1 MERIPFMK
9 RIVVLLVL
17 ACFTFGASFAQ
28 KVSLNYNQQN
38 LRTVLES
45 ITDQTG
51 YSLAYSKE
59 VVDLNDLVSV
69 NVRNTDL
76 KQVLEQLLIPRG
88 ISYEIRDQKI
98 YIADMPA
105 RNVATNA
112 ANNQQQNNIQVS
124 GRVVDAAGEPI
135 IGANIVIPGTSIG
148 TVTDM
153 DGNYTLSAPRGSQIN
168 FSYIGYNS
176 QEFTVNQEIL
186 NVTLVEDVEALDE
199 LVVVGYGVQRKSV
212 VTAAISK
219 VSAEELN
226 VTRPTRVED
235 ALKGKV
241 SGVQITQSSGQPGSD
256 SKVRIRGIG
265 TINNSEPLYIVDGME
280 VGGGINY
287 LNPVDI
293 ASVEILKD
301 AASAAIYGSRAA
313 NGVVL
318 VTTKSGKSGKANI
331 NYDISYGWQNPW
343 KKKEVL
349 NAGEYMVIMNEVQL
363 NDGLLPRYNNE
374 QLMSAEV
381 GTDWQDETFYY
392 NAPVQNHQVSVSG
405 GTEKGSY
412 FLSFGYFDQAGIVGG
427 NYGKSN
433 YQRYSLRSNST
444 YNIFETQ
451 ERSFLNN
458 IKLGVNVGYS
468 KDKSTGIETNSEY
481 GSILGSALTFSPLV
495 PVYADEETAA
505 AILAQ
510 YPHAVRN
517 GEQVFSI
524 PPAGFQEIANPVG
537 MLNQP
542 SSNRGNSDKFVGSF
556 WGELTILPELK
567 FRSSYGVDLAFWGSD
582 GYTFPYFLAT
592 QGKNVEFSS
601 VTSEMNRGYTWQL
614 ENYFSY
620 NKSFNDIHNL
630 SFVLG
635 QSASRYQYRQ
645 LGGSDRDLL
654 ENDPLKANIN
664 YAIADRKEERIYGGT
679 GGFNHTGRVSYFG
692 RVDYNYDEKYMVQAT
707 VRRDGSNSFGP
718 DHKWGVFPSFS
729 LGWNVTNEPFM
740 ESRPDW
746 FNYMKLRYS
755 WGMNGNDRIGGFLY
769 TSLMNGGQNYY
780 FGGGYNVNQGD
791 PTKVGETTGQM
802 QYGSSPGYIPN
813 PKVKWEES
821 SQTNIG
827 IDTRF
832 FNHALT
838 FSFDYFK
845 KKTIDMLMY
854 QPIPSYVGIGAPIAN
869 VGDMEN
875 WGLEFE
881 AGWKKSLG
889 DFSYNISANASYLQN
904 KLINLG
910 NETGEQIYENA
921 GASGV
926 GSYVK
931 GMNGEVFPYFYGFQ
945 TDGLFQNQ
953 GEVDAYVNKDGAKY
967 QSSALPGDV
976 RFVDLNGDG
985 IISDADKTK
994 IGKGMP
1000 DWTYGVTLGADW
1012 KGIDLNLFFQG
1023 TLGNDVFDFSQR
1035 GDIPAMNRPGWI
1047 LERWHGEGTSNRI
1060 PRMTSANPNGN
1071 WRSSDLYIKDG
1082 SYMRLKSA
1090 QVGYTLPADVTRT
1103 FAVQQLRV
1111 YVSADNLFTF
1121 TKYDGFDPEIA
1132 SGGYTT
1138 IGIDRGIYPQS
1149 RTISLGANITF

>member
-1 MERIPFMK
+1 MGRIPTK
-9 RIVVLLVL
+9 RGLAMLVMLFVLSI
-17 ACFTFGASFAQ
+17 TIGSAQ
-28 KVSLNYNQQN
+28 KVNLNFSQKS

-45 ITDQTG
+45 ITEQT
-51 YSLAYSKE
+51 SHTLAFSKE
-59 VVDLNDLVSV
+59 AVDLSEAVTI
-69 NVRNTDL
+69 RITDGEL
-76 KQVLEQLLIPRG
+76 EQVLNQLLTPRHIG
-88 ISYEIRDQKI
+88 YEIRDNKI
-98 YIADMPA
+98 YIFDQPTAVKDETGQTPPQE
-105 RNVATNA
+105 VHLTGTVTD
-112 ANNQQQNNIQVS
+112 QN
-124 GRVVDAAGEPI
+124 GEPI
-135 IGANIVIPGTSIG
+135 IGANIVVPGTTIG
-148 TVTDM
+148 TVTNM
-153 DGNYTLSAPRGSQIN
+153 DGRYSISLPQGSMLRI
-168 FSYIGYNS
+168 SYIGYLE
-176 QEFTVNQEIL
+176 QEFRITNQTLL
-186 NVTLVEDVEALDE
+186 NVQLAEDVETLDE
-199 LVVVGYGVQRKSV
+199 LIVVGYGVQRKSV

-219 VSAEELN
+219 VSSEELN

-313 NGVVL
+313 NGVIL
-318 VTTKSGKSGKANI
+318 VTTKKGATGKATV
-331 NYDISYGWQNPW
+331 NYDVSYGWQNPW
-343 KKKEVL
+343 KKKEIL
-349 NAGEYMVIMNEVQL
+349 NAGEYMVIMNESQI
-363 NDGLLPRYNNE
+363 NDGNLPRYNNE
-374 QLMSAEV
+374 QLLAAGR

-405 GTEKGSY
+405 GSEKGSY

-427 NYGKSN
+427 NYDKSN
-433 YQRYSLRSNST
+433 FERYSLRSNST
-444 YNIFETQ
+444 YNIFETK
-451 ERSFLNN
+451 ERNFLNN
-458 IKLGVNVGYS
+458 IQLGVNVGYS
-468 KDKSTGIETNSEY
+468 RNKSTGIETNSEY

-495 PVYADEETAA
+495 PVYADEETGKS
-505 AILAQ
+505 ILAR
-510 YPHAVRN
+510 YPHAVKN
-517 GEQVFSI
+517 GDRVFSI

-542 SSNRGNSDKFVGSF
+542 TAGLNNADKFVGSF

-567 FRSSYGVDLAFWGSD
+567 FRSSYGVDLAFWGYD
-582 GYTFPYFLAT
+582 TYTFPYFLAT
-592 QGKNVEFSS
+592 QGKDMQFST
-601 VTSEMNRGYTWQL
+601 VQSEMNRGYTWQL

-620 NKSFNDIHNL
+620 NKTFEDVHQL

-635 QSASRYQYRQ
+635 QSASKYTYRN
-645 LGGSDRDLL
+645 LGGNDRDLL

-664 YAIADRKEERIYGGT
+664 YAIADRKEERAWGGT
-679 GGFNHTGRVSYFG
+679 GGFNFDSRASYFG
-692 RVDYNYDEKYMVQAT
+692 RVDYNYDEKYMLQAT
-707 VRRDGSNSFGP
+707 VRRDGSSKFGP

-729 LGWNVTNEPFM
+729 AGWNLTNEAFM
-740 ESRPDW
+740 DGRPEW
-746 FNYMKLRYS
+746 FDYMKVRAS
-755 WGMNGNDRIGGFLY
+755 WGKNGNDRIGQFLY

-780 FGGGYNVNQGD
+780 FGGGYDVNQGD
-791 PTKVGETTGQM
+791 PTKVGEITGQM

-813 PKVKWEES
+813 PNVKWEES
-821 SQTNIG
+821 SQTNLG

-832 FNHALT
+832 LQGGLT

-845 KKTIDMLMY
+845 KQTIDMLMY

-881 AGWKKSLG
+881 LGWKQTVG
-889 DFSYNISANASYLQN
+889 DFHYALAANASYLKN
-904 KLINLG
+904 KLTNLG
-910 NETGEQIYENA
+910 NETGEQIYESA

-931 GMNGEVFPYFYGFQ
+931 GMNGEVFPYFYGYK

-953 GEVDAYVNKDGAKY
+953 AEVDAYVNTDGVKY
-967 QSSALPGDV
+967 QSAALPGDV

-985 IISDADKTK
+985 IISDADKIK

-1000 DWTYGVTLGADW
+1000 DWTYGFTLSADW

-1023 TLGNDVFDFSQR
+1023 TLGNDIFDFSQR
-1035 GDIPAMNRPGWI
+1035 GDIPAMNRPAWI
-1047 LERWHGEGTSNRI
+1047 LDRWHGEGTSNTI

-1090 QVGYTLPADVTRT
+1090 QLGYTLPTDLTRKV
-1103 FAVQQLRV
+1103 AVQRLRI
-1111 YVSADNLFTF
+1111 YVSADNLLTF
-1121 TKYDGFDPEIA
+1121 TSYDGFDPEIA

-1149 RTISLGANITF
+1149 RTISVGANITF